1 MFATLNANTNN
12 IPLGSFVKI
21 IYPLNTYYSVIKL
34 PETEIFNN
42 NAVFIE
48 NKGYAKKV
56 FIQLKYRGEGIV
68 LIDGAKLSDKKI
80 IVNRFSIDIDKKQ
93 IKVFE

>member
-1 MFATLNANTNN
+1 MLKYLSSEYLLFCH
-12 IPLGSFVKI
+12 KI
-21 IYPLNTYYSVIKL
+21 TEAFLIIMQYS
-34 PETEIFNN
+34 
-42 NAVFIE
+42 E

-56 FIQLKYRGEGIV
+56 FIKLKYRGEGIV
-68 LIDGAKLSDKKI
+68 LIDGTNLSDKKI